1 MQKLIIKI
9 LLCFYLFD
17 SFDCEANNIVISKIK
32 ILDNRNGFQNQNE
45 NPYIYIKQNDAKLNL
60 NFNQNSIIVFFK
72 ADSTKKYQFHLSNF
86 SNEWFDISDN
96 HFLLT
101 SLPSEEYL
109 LSIREKRGED
119 ISHLKIIIESPI
131 WLRWWFLP
139 MMFFYALII
148 VGVFLYFLFQY
159 RLRQQTRTQHIRDN
173 IARDLHDDMG
183 SYLSSI
189 SILSQN
195 VEKLTLTD
203 PEKAKTSLQKIG
215 ETARQVM
222 DTMDD
227 IVWSINP
234 MHDSMEQIMNR
245 MKDFGNEI
253 FFSQE
258 VEMEFLASDSVKK
271 INISLEKRRD
281 FFLVFREA
289 LTNIQKYA
297 QASKVSV
304 QLLRNGNQI
313 TMLINDNGCGF
324 DIDNLPKSR
333 TMGGNGLKNMQAR
346 AEKLG
351 GKLQIESKINIGTSI
366 KLEFEQ

>member
-1 MQKLIIKI
+1 MPSGLRKMLLPKNIKNKVLLIVILLNLSEVKAQHFIIKV
-9 LLCFYLFD
+9 YQ
-17 SFDCEANNIVISKIK
+17 NNDLVDISKPIELKYAENQLVFK
-32 ILDNRNGFQNQNE
+32 IVQPHKSSTDLIYKLSGLSDRIDTCTNCRTIIFANLYGGEYNFWVKNLKNNQE
-45 NPYIYIKQNDAKLNL
+45 TNL
-60 NFNQNSIIVFFK
+60 NFKIEAQFWQK
-72 ADSTKKYQFHLSNF
+72 STFYLSV
-86 SNEWFDISDN
+86 
-96 HFLLT
+96 L
-101 SLPSEEYL
+101 
-109 LSIREKRGED
+109 
-119 ISHLKIIIESPI
+119 
-131 WLRWWFLP
+131 
-139 MMFFYALII
+139 FYAVVVIGVII
-148 VGVFLYFLFQY
+148 YFFFSY
-159 RLRQQTRTQHIRDN
+159 RLRQQLRTQHIRDN

-183 SYLSSI
+183 SYLGSI

-195 VEKLTLTD
+195 VEKLTQKD
-203 PEKAKTSLQKIG
+203 PEKARASLQKIG

-258 VEMEFLASDSVKK
+258 VEMEFLASESIKK

-281 FFLVFREA
+281 FFLVFKEA

-304 QLLRNGNQI
+304 QLLSNGNHI
-313 TMLINDNGCGF
+313 TMLIKDNGCGF
-324 DIDNLPKSR
+324 DIDNLPKTR
-333 TMGGNGLKNMQAR
+333 TMGGNGLKNMQSR

-351 GKLQIESKINIGTSI
+351 GKLQIESKVNIGTSI